1 MSYDSTNKQTEITTL
16 YIYKL
21 GNLAFHKGV
30 IVGPTDYPHFVVN
43 YDFNYFSR

>member
-21 GNLAFHKGV
+21 GNPAFHRVV
-30 IVGPTDYPHFVVN
+30 IVGPVVN